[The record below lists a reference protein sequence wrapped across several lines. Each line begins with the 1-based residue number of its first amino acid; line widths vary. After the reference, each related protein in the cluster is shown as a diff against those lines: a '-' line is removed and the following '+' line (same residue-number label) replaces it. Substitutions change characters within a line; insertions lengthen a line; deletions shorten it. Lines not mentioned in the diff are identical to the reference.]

1 MIKSIFDMNIS
12 DYIVKEGDV
21 KINADELKQLFSLIE
36 KYHSMLCVNLDEL
49 NEEEKKTLDNGLQL
63 VEYLQNKYLVL
74 GDLRRKQKQ
83 WYDILKKL
91 DNKEFAK
98 NVTPQELDSLRR
110 EVWGYYLKAKT
121 ERENLQK
128 EIDHLKEENFQ

>member
-1 MIKSIFDMNIS
+1 MNIS

-110 EVWGYYLKAKT
+110 EVWGYYLEAKT

>member
-1 MIKSIFDMNIS
+1 MIKSIFDRNIS

-110 EVWGYYLKAKT
+110 EVWGYYLEAKT

>member
-36 KYHSMLCVNLDEL
+36 KYHSILCVNLDEL

-110 EVWGYYLKAKT
+110 EVWGYYLEAKT